1 MKIIVLGYRSALS
14 FWSSIGSSTRTSLL
28 PDDDAETVLVSARV
42 PFRDQSAMLV
52 EALASLGIHAPLECV
67 VAIPDASRRMTH
79 VRVHTHMINL
89 PSNSLAYVGTVPCD
103 GEALRVYVVAPEL
116 CLVQM
121 GCLMQRHELAELAF
135 EFCGDYALRP
145 DGAGDT
151 MLVERPRVT
160 TAEKLRAYVKSA
172 EGVSGVKR
180 ARFAAECAIDGS
192 RSPRESQ
199 IALEMTLSH
208 RLGGYGLPRPR
219 LNVPI
224 TPTGHARQ
232 VAGVRELIPDLY
244 WPDAKVVLE
253 YDSDAFHTRD
263 DREREH
269 DIRKR
274 NAYGMMGLYA
284 ISLTRRQ
291 YDDALQFS
299 GIMGDLAKRL
309 SCETHRLTTVQ
320 QRKRAKLHGFLLRGN
335 RMLR

>member
-1 MKIIVLGYRSALS
+1 M
-14 FWSSIGSSTRTSLL
+14 
-28 PDDDAETVLVSARV
+28 
-42 PFRDQSAMLV
+42 
-52 EALASLGIHAPLECV
+52 
-67 VAIPDASRRMTH
+67 
-79 VRVHTHMINL
+79 
-89 PSNSLAYVGTVPCD
+89 GTVPCD
-103 GEALRVYVVAPEL
+103 GEFLRVYVVAPEL

-135 EFCGDYALRP
+135 ELCGGYALRP
-145 DGAGDT
+145 DGVGGT
-151 MLVERPRVT
+151 TLVERSCVT
-160 TAEKLRAYVKSA
+160 SVEKLRAYVKSA
-172 EGVSGVKR
+172 GGVNGVKR

-224 TPTGHARQ
+224 TPTGQARH
-232 VAGVRELIPDLY
+232 VAGVGELIPDLY
-244 WPDAKVVLE
+244 WPEAKVVLE
-253 YDSDAFHTRD
+253 YDSDAFHGRD
-263 DREREH
+263 EREREH

-309 SCETHRLTTVQ
+309 GCETHRLTAVQ
-320 QRKRAKLHGFLLRGN
+320 QRKRAKLHGFLSHGDRLAR
-335 RMLR
+335 